1 MRHYAMKKPVTLVT
15 GFFDRQRLI
24 VKQSNNG
31 KGDSLVAGTLPQL
44 AQLQQQSGQGAAA
57 QGGEYRQQ

>member
-1 MRHYAMKKPVTLVT
+1 MQHYAMKKPVTLVT

-44 AQLQQQSGQGAAA
+44 AQLQQQRGQGAAA

>member
-44 AQLQQQSGQGAAA
+44 AQLQQQRGQGAAA
-57 QGGEYRQQ
+57 QGCEYRQQ